1 MEPVDNIIH
10 AQWIITGE
18 PDQKP
23 LENHALVIKADRI
36 TAILPSDEATQKYS
50 AKQTETLSAH
60 AIIPGLINAHTHLA
74 MNYFRGMA
82 DDLALM
88 NWLNNHIWP
97 AEKKWVNH
105 EFVYN
110 ASLLAMAE
118 MIRCGTTCFNDMYFF
133 LPATAEAAEKAG
145 MRANIGMT
153 VLDFPTQWAQNADEY
168 LARGMDFY
176 AQYKNH
182 PLITPTMA
190 PGHPFTVS
198 DATFVR
204 IQKLAEEHDLKI
216 NLHLHETA
224 DEVNQSIEHHKKR
237 PIKRLHD
244 IGLIT
249 PRLIAVH
256 MTQLND
262 DDFSILNETRPG
274 IVHCPESNM
283 KLGSGSCP
291 VEKLKALSLTVA
303 LGTDGAASNND
314 LDMISEMRSAAFLAK
329 LTDRNPEALSASDAL
344 GMATRNGAKVLGLDQ
359 LIGSLKP
366 GKAADFAAIHLDE
379 IETQPLYH
387 PVSQIVYAAGRQQVT
402 DTWVAGKRLMKN
414 RELLTLDEKALIQ
427 TAKAWREKIRR
438 DE

>member
-1 MEPVDNIIH
+1 MEPVDKIIH
-10 AQWIITGE
+10 AKWIITGE
-18 PDQKP
+18 SHEP
-23 LENHALVIKADRI
+23 LENHALVIKADKI
-36 TAILPSDEATQKYS
+36 AAILPEQDAAKKYS
-50 AKQTETLSAH
+50 AAETEHFPAH
-60 AIIPGLINAHTHLA
+60 AIIPGFINAHTHIA
-74 MNYFRGMA
+74 MNYFRGIA

-105 EFVYN
+105 EFVYD

-145 MRANIGMT
+145 IRANIGIT

-168 LARGMDFY
+168 LKRGMDFY
-176 AQYKNH
+176 TQYKNH
-182 PLITPTMA
+182 SLITPTMA

-198 DATFVR
+198 DPTFIR
-204 IQKLAEEHDLKI
+204 IQELAETHDMKI

-224 DEVNQSIEHHKKR
+224 DEVNESIKQYKKR
-237 PIKRLHD
+237 PIKRLND
-244 IGLIT
+244 IGLIS
-249 PRLIAVH
+249 PRLIAIH

-262 DDFSILNETRPG
+262 EDFDILKEKKPSV
-274 IVHCPESNM
+274 VHCPESNM
-283 KLGSGSCP
+283 KLASGDCA
-291 VEKLKALSLTVA
+291 VEKLKSYGIHVA

-314 LDMISEMRSAAFLAK
+314 LDMIGEMRSAALLAK
-329 LTDRNPEALSASDAL
+329 LSNRHPESLPAAKTLEL
-344 GMATRNGAKVLGLDQ
+344 ATINGAKVLGLDH
-359 LIGSLKP
+359 LIGSLKA

-387 PVSQIVYAAGRQQVT
+387 PISQIVYAASRQQVT

-414 RELLTLDEKALIQ
+414 RQLLTLDEKEILQ
-427 TAKAWREKIRR
+427 KAKEWGGKIKA
-438 DE
+438 